1 MKKSRECMEME
12 IMIDEL
18 FESLEMG
25 YLSRDMEIKYIM
37 GYIDQKLVELSEK
50 LEVPDFD
57 EEGEE

>member
-1 MKKSRECMEME
+1 MKKSEECAQME

-25 YLSRDMEIKYIM
+25 YLTRDVELKYIM

-50 LEVPDFD
+50 LEVPDFN
-57 EEGEE
+57 EEE